1 MKRTLLTAAF
11 AALTLG
17 AVQATGIDWTP
28 LWAVDG
34 YGSVATDT
42 STRGRQTGI
51 ELGTKWTVL
60 ANVTINDVSGITSG
74 WPVLIGVSDN
84 VDGSTNGQLKSPW
97 RVLIEASSQTIG
109 VTDVDLGDSAPTLTT
124 GTHEVAITGDGTT
137 LSYYYDGRCLGSI
150 TADGVANVSAITW
163 GQQRPDG
170 NGVQVLPGEWSM
182 DIAYVDGMTY
192 DEVGKAIAA
201 LPEPTAL
208 ALLALGV
215 AGVALRRRVA

>member
-1 MKRTLLTAAF
+1 MTFNDISA
-11 AALTLG
+11 
-17 AVQATGIDWTP
+17 
-28 LWAVDG
+28 
-34 YGSVATDT
+34 
-42 STRGRQTGI
+42 
-51 ELGTKWTVL
+51 
-60 ANVTINDVSGITSG
+60 INSG

-84 VDGSTNGQLKSPW
+84 VNGSTNGQLQSPW

-109 VTDVDLGDSAPTLTT
+109 ATDVTVTDAPTLTT
-124 GTHEVAITGDGTT
+124 GTHEVAITGNGTT
-137 LSYYYDGRCLGSI
+137 LSYYYDGQLLGSI

-192 DEVGKAIAA
+192 DEVGDAIAA